1 MNKKKLIK
9 PFIKLIEKR
18 NLLFFFYLIFLF
30 ISIFMFC
37 YLISEQNKHI
47 VDDAGNLKIFNVNNM
62 FGMYIKSIL
71 VEGVAKVNFVGL
83 DFYFSMRPILPYF
96 LIFVF
101 ENISTNFY
109 IILLI
114 KNLLMSVLLF
124 FIIQN
129 YKENYNNLF
138 VAICLILIFYNPHN
152 IHIMYDIGAEEG
164 FLNYLMIF
172 LFFFIIGDY
181 KYKSLLV
188 GATLSLIFFTKESM
202 FILAFMIPLAYF
214 YFEKK
219 HNKYLPLIMVI
230 VSNLAWGSYHYTKTN
245 VFPIGPTGSAKNAL
259 NLANVYQKDFN
270 STYPRLSP
278 DIYYYKITELVKE
291 KKITS
296 EKQLMDILINQSLTF
311 LKENPYEVMKGI
323 FKKVYVITLSPFKD
337 TRKRQEDGNPIRYSN
352 FPNKIIFNFSL
363 IILFINIFN
372 KHRLFLKK
380 KIDFYYLIILMTY
393 FMPYII
399 GFAYPRHCTAMYTL
413 GHIYIFFKII
423 ENNKFDINKFVK
435 IIDDQK

>member
-1 MNKKKLIK
+1 MNNKN
-9 PFIKLIEKR
+9 FITTLLRIIEKKYV
-18 NLLFFFYLIFLF
+18 LFFIYLASLF
-30 ISIFMFC
+30 ISIYIFY
-37 YLISEQNKHI
+37 YLFTEENKNI
-47 VDDAGNLKIFNVNNM
+47 VDNLGNLNIFLVNNM
-62 FGMYIKSIL
+62 NGQFIESIL
-71 VEGVAKVNFVGL
+71 TQGIPKVSYVGM

-101 ENISTNFY
+101 ENISTNFFL
-109 IILLI
+109 ILLI
-114 KNLLMSVLLF
+114 KNLLMGILIY

-129 YKENYNNLF
+129 YNKNFNNLF
-138 VAICLILIFYNPHN
+138 IGICLILIFYNPHN
-152 IHIMYDIGAEEG
+152 THIMFDIGAEEG

-181 KYKSLLV
+181 KYKSFLV

-230 VSNLAWGSYHYTKTN
+230 VSNLTWGSYYYTKMN

>member
-1 MNKKKLIK
+1 MNKLIITL
-9 PFIKLIEKR
+9 FRFIEKR

-37 YLISEQNKHI
+37 YLMSEQNKHI
-47 VDDAGNLKIFNVNNM
+47 VDDAGNLNIFNVNNM

-71 VEGVAKVNFVGL
+71 VEGVAKINFVGL

-114 KNLLMSVLLF
+114 KNLSMSVLLF
-124 FIIQN
+124 FVIQN

-138 VAICLILIFYNPHN
+138 LAICLILIFYNPHN
-152 IHIMYDIGAEEG
+152 IHTMYDIGSEEG

-181 KYKSLLV
+181 KYKSLFV
-188 GATLSLIFFTKESM
+188 GVTLSLIFFTKESM
-202 FILAFMIPLAYF
+202 FILTFIVPLAYF

-270 STYPRLSP
+270 STYPRVSP
-278 DIYYYKITELVKE
+278 DIYYYKIIELVKE
-291 KKITS
+291 KKITG
-296 EKQLMDILINQSLTF
+296 EKQLMDILIKQSLTF
-311 LKENPYEVMKGI
+311 LKENPYEVTKGI
-323 FKKVYVITLSPFKD
+323 FKKIYVVTLSPFKD
-337 TRKRQEDGNPIRYSN
+337 TRQRIEDINPIRYSN

-363 IILFINIFN
+363 VLLAINIFN
-372 KHRLFLKK
+372 RHRFYSKK
-380 KIDFYYLIILMTY
+380 KIDFYYLILLMTY
-393 FMPYII
+393 FIPYII
-399 GFAYPRHCTAMYTL
+399 GFVYPRHCTAMYIL
-413 GHIYIFFKII
+413 AHLYIFFNIA
-423 ENNKFDINKFVK
+423 ENNKYNIYKYIKKNY
-435 IIDDQK
+435 

>member
-71 VEGVAKVNFVGL
+71 VEGVAKVNFVGM

-96 LIFVF
+96 LIFVY

-152 IHIMYDIGAEEG
+152 IHTMYNIGSEEG

-270 STYPRLSP
+270 TTYPRVSP
-278 DIYYYKITELVKE
+278 DIYYYKIIELVKE
-291 KKITS
+291 KKITN

-311 LKENPYEVMKGI
+311 LKENPYEVTKGI
-323 FKKVYVITLSPFKD
+323 FKKIYVVTLSPFKD
-337 TRKRQEDGNPIRYSN
+337 TRQRIEDSNPIRYSN
-352 FPNKIIFNFSL
+352 FPNKIIFNLSL
-363 IILFINIFN
+363 VFLFINIFN
-372 KHRLFLKK
+372 KHRLFSKK

-393 FMPYII
+393 FIPYII
-399 GFAYPRHCTAMYTL
+399 GFVYPRHCTAMYTL
-413 GHIYIFFKII
+413 AHLYIFF
-423 ENNKFDINKFVK
+423 NMVQINKFNIRK
-435 IIDDQK
+435 LIKKNHKS